1 MTSMHSLKE
10 SDATCE
16 MDTFLVKLAVPELY
30 VFEQLHKTHF
40 SVPKAH
46 LGLLQLKVAKSYHKE
61 LHLRFCD
68 GADTCMCF
76 SRMLFSVVY
85 CLIYFKTC
93 SQI

>member
-10 SDATCE
+10 FDATCE

-68 GADTCMCF
+68 GARYMYVFFQNAFQCGLLPD
-76 SRMLFSVVY
+76 LF
-85 CLIYFKTC
+85 
-93 SQI
+93 

>member
-1 MTSMHSLKE
+1 MISMHSLKE
-10 SDATCE
+10 FDATGE
-16 MDTFLVKLAVPELY
+16 VDTFLVKLAVPELY

-68 GADTCMCF
+68 GARYMYVFFQNAFQCGLLPD
-76 SRMLFSVVY
+76 LF
-85 CLIYFKTC
+85 
-93 SQI
+93 